1 MADLFD
7 VNYQQDIAKE
17 APLAERMRPRSLEE
31 LVGQEHLVG
40 KGRAL
45 RRALDR
51 DELFSLILWG
61 PPGCGKTTLARL
73 VAATSKAA
81 FVQLS
86 AVASGVSD
94 LKTIVAEAVERRKF
108 KHQRTVLFLDEVH
121 RWNKAQQD
129 TLLPYVERGD
139 IVFIGATTENPS
151 FEVISPLL
159 SRSRVYVLEPLSE
172 GVLETLIQRALNDE
186 ERGLGSLR
194 LAMNAD
200 ASKALARHT
209 NGDARIALSALEVA
223 ATLASAGRITMAM
236 VEEALQKPMLAYDKA
251 GEEHY
256 NVISAFIKSIRGSD
270 PDAGLYWLARM
281 LEAGEDPLFIARR
294 LVILASEDIGN
305 ADPQALVIAAATFQ
319 AVQQIGLPEAQLILA
334 QAVTYLATAPKSN
347 ASYAA
352 LLKAKEDVQKTL
364 NLPVPLHLR
373 NAVTKLM
380 EDLGYHKGY
389 KYSHDYDADEGKQQ
403 YRPKEVEGHTYYIP
417 PTNHAQP

>member
-1 MADLFD
+1 
-7 VNYQQDIAKE
+7 
-17 APLAERMRPRSLEE
+17 MRPRSLDE

-40 KGRAL
+40 EGKAL
-45 RRALDR
+45 RRALDQ

-86 AVASGVSD
+86 AVTAGVNE
-94 LKTIVAEAVERRKF
+94 LKQIVREAQGRRKLH
-108 KHQRTVLFLDEVH
+108 KQKTVLFLDEVH

-129 TLLPYVERGD
+129 ALLPYVERGD

-172 GVLETLIQRALNDE
+172 EALVMLITRALADT
-186 ERGLGSLR
+186 ERGLGSLHLTLR
-194 LAMNAD
+194 PD
-200 ASKALARHT
+200 ALQALSHHA
-209 NGDARIALSALEVA
+209 NGDARIALNALEVA
-223 ATLASAGRITMAM
+223 ATLASDGTMTIAA
-236 VEEALQKPMLAYDKA
+236 VEEALQKPMLTYDKA

-305 ADPQALVIAAATFQ
+305 ADPQALVIATATFQ
-319 AVQQIGLPEAQLILA
+319 AVQQIGLPEAQLNLA

-347 ASYAA
+347 ASYQA
-352 LLKAKEDVQKTL
+352 LLKAKEDVQATL

-380 EDLGYHKGY
+380 KDLGYHKGY
-389 KYSHDYDADEGKQQ
+389 KYSHDFDAEEGKQQ
-403 YRPKEVEGHTYYIP
+403 YRPKEVDGHMYYTP
-417 PTNHAQP
+417 PKNRTQP